1 MATGVVLFH
10 RPSHTSPNWPWPI
23 CLIIRRV
30 YLGISHWSCV
40 LYDKPC
46 VSGLSVSYK
55 RKIERWT
62 EYSIYHNYPI
72 FVYNVY
78 LELWRQN
85 HCCKNW
91 NWQFYI
97 LSILGVGT
105 AWPGPAWWAFLKSVP
120 WLRICK
126 RVGKFTAWMFS
137 VKFPPFDDCHTNYR
151 FGKHSNPCLPFLL
164 AICTIPQLIAEQQ
177 GNTRITKML
186 SQLGNSWLN
195 VLKL

>member
-1 MATGVVLFH
+1 MRTIKYQVWSKDIKYRPTQSNSFIPPSSLHHIPGLSVLMATGVVLFH

-85 HCCKNW
+85 HCCENW

-97 LSILGVGT
+97 LSILGVGA
-105 AWPGPAWWAFLKSVP
+105 AWSGPAWWVFLKSVP

-126 RVGKFTAWMFS
+126 RVGSLQHECF
-137 VKFPPFDDCHTNYR
+137 
-151 FGKHSNPCLPFLL
+151 
-164 AICTIPQLIAEQQ
+164 Q
-177 GNTRITKML
+177 
-186 SQLGNSWLN
+186 
-195 VLKL
+195 